1 MNNLSSGL
9 KISIISILFLVA
21 VIVPHFIE
29 NSYIIS
35 GVILVVWIFSILFLK
50 LKSSS
55 KELLMSQIDKSV
67 ELLESKRNELKP
79 LNLDSSDDTGELA
92 SKIDKVVGVY
102 VNNNITDMKVVGE
115 TVLLASKVSDGYMKY
130 RLTSQGHSPQIK
142 VLTKTINSMLDNLE
156 KLVISSIENL
166 NAYQNGD
173 FTHRTDTTGTHGRME
188 ALLIGINSLGDSLQS
203 MDKTNKESANNI
215 QQNSNELSNAISTLK
230 ESTFREL
237 DSIVESVTGKIHHA
251 SEQENELAQN
261 LTELTTSANE
271 IKTVL
276 TVIGDIA
283 DQTNLLALNAAI
295 EAARAGE
302 HGRGFAVVA
311 DEVRQLAERT
321 QKSLSE
327 TNASINVVV
336 QAINDSSE
344 RMNANANEI
353 NGLVQEVGEV
363 QNKMGEV
370 VDILNSLSSKDI

>member
-1 MNNLSSGL
+1 MSNLSSSL
-9 KISIISILFLVA
+9 KIVIISILFIIA
-21 VIVPHFIE
+21 VVVPHFVE

-35 GVILVVWIFSILFLK
+35 GVILIVWIFSILFLT

-55 KELLMSQIDKSV
+55 KELLISQIDKSV

-79 LNLDSSDDTGELA
+79 LNLNTGDETQELA
-92 SKIDKVVGVY
+92 DKIDKVIGLY
-102 VNNNITDMKVVGE
+102 TKNNLADMKVVGE

-130 RLTSQGHSPQIK
+130 RLSSQGNSPQIK
-142 VLTKTINSMLDNLE
+142 VLTKTINNMLNNLE
-156 KLVISSIENL
+156 KLILSSIENL

-173 FTHRTDTTGTHGRME
+173 FTHRTDTAGTHGRME

-215 QQNSNELSNAISTLK
+215 QQNANELSNAISKLK
-230 ESTFREL
+230 ESTFKEL
-237 DSIVESVTGKIHHA
+237 DLIVESVTGKIHHA
-251 SEQENELAQN
+251 SEQENELAQH
-261 LTELTTSANE
+261 LSELTTSANE

-370 VDILNSLSSKDI
+370 VDILNSLSSK

>member
-1 MNNLSSGL
+1 MSNLSSGL

-35 GVILVVWIFSILFLK
+35 GIILVVWIFSILFFK

-79 LNLDSSDDTGELA
+79 LNITSNDDTGQLA
-92 SKIDKVVGVY
+92 DKIDKVIKLY
-102 VNNNITDMKVVGE
+102 TDNNVTDMKVVGE

-130 RLTSQGHSPQIK
+130 RLSSQGHSPQIK

-156 KLVISSIENL
+156 KLILSSIENL

-173 FTHRTDTTGTHGRME
+173 FTHRTDTAGTHGRME

-203 MDKTNKESANNI
+203 MDETNKESANNI
-215 QQNSNELSNAISTLK
+215 QQNANELSNAISTLK
-230 ESTFREL
+230 ESTFKEL
-237 DSIVESVTGKIHHA
+237 DLIVVSVTDKIHHA

-344 RMNANANEI
+344 RMNANAQEI

-363 QNKMGEV
+363 QHKMGEV
-370 VDILNSLSSKDI
+370 VDILNNLSSKDI